1 MGDEMPDHM
10 FAAIRR
16 GKLKPGMADEFAKR
30 VKAGAVPVL
39 TRLPGF
45 KAYYLVFGA
54 EDMVMAVSLFTSRT
68 AAEDSNAK
76 LMPWIKE
83 NLGPLLASPTEATEG
98 EVVISEVA

>member
-1 MGDEMPDHM
+1 MTAHM

-39 TRLPGF
+39 TKLPGF
-45 KAYYLVFGA
+45 KAYYLVFGE
-54 EDMVMAVSLFTSRT
+54 EDTVMAVSLFTSKT
-68 AAEDSNAK
+68 AAEQSNAK
-76 LMPWIKE
+76 LMPWIRE
-83 NLGPLLASPTEATEG
+83 NLGPPFASPTEG

>member
-1 MGDEMPDHM
+1 MAAQM

-16 GKLKPGMADEFAKR
+16 GKLKPGMAEEFAKR

-39 TRLPGF
+39 TKLSGF
-45 KAYYLVFGA
+45 KAYYLVFGG
-54 EDMVMAVSLFTSRT
+54 EDVVMAVSLFTSRQ

-83 NLGPLLASPTEATEG
+83 SLGPLLASPTEATEG
-98 EVVISEVA
+98 EVVISEMA

>member
-1 MGDEMPDHM
+1 MTAHM

-39 TRLPGF
+39 IKLPGF
-45 KAYYLVFGA
+45 KAYYLVFGG
-54 EDMVMAVSLFTSRT
+54 EDTVMAVSLFTSKA
-68 AAEDSNAK
+68 AAEQSNAK